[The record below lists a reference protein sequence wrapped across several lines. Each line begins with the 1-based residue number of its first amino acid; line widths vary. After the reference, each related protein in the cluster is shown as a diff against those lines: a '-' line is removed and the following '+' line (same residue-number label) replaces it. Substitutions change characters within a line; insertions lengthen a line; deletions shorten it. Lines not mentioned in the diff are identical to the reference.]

1 MMTKKEPARLGKC
14 NAHEIL
20 EAQMTITGKQV
31 ILITIFLIIFLVFAF
46 ISVPQTYGFF

>member
-20 EAQMTITGKQV
+20 EKQMTITGKQV
-31 ILITIFLIIFLVFAF
+31 ILITIFLILFLLFAF